1 MLYIYDLFIGE
12 MKEIECNSW
21 VFFPVLRIIFIYV
34 YLRDTHLFVCDMF
47 APTQHIYL
55 TCITSDILISG
66 REDKE
71 YSITCF
77 QLDIMSLFRYKII
90 YNRYSLA

>member
-1 MLYIYDLFIGE
+1 MTYLLEKLKKSNATRGYFSQ
-12 MKEIECNSW
+12 C
-21 VFFPVLRIIFIYV
+21 LRIIFIYV

-66 REDKE
+66 RGDKE